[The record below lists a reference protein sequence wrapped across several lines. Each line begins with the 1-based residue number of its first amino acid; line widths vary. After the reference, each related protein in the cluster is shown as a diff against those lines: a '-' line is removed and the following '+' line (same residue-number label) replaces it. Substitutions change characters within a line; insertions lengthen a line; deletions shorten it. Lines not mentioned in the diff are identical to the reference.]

1 MRTTPAFCDDDDD
14 DDEDALFEWLTEDKD
29 TLRMSST
36 VSLRDK
42 LTSRATPL
50 TRSNRSPSTTFPVF
64 SAGRTAF
71 VPGVR
76 LKEVARIT
84 VRPPLSPLFLL

>member
-50 TRSNRSPSTTFPVF
+50 TLV
-64 SAGRTAF
+64 GWL
-71 VPGVR
+71 
-76 LKEVARIT
+76 LK
-84 VRPPLSPLFLL
+84 